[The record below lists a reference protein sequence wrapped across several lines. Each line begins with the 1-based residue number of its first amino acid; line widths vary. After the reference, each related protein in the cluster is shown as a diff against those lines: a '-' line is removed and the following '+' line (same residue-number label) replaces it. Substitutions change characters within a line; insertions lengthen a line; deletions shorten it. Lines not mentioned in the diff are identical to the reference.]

1 MTARTLVQPLFDG
14 PVDIVGDVHGCLEE
28 LRILMG
34 HLGYDASGTH
44 PESRRLV
51 FLGDLTDRGP
61 DNEGVVRQV
70 KELVEGGRAQCILG
84 NHDLNLL
91 LESRKPENGWFFGE
105 PREGQKA
112 ADEAV
117 RAMVLEFFASLPLAL
132 ERPDLRVIHACW
144 DDAMLALAR
153 QATCAL
159 TLHEEQRQAIEHSFA
174 GRSLDRIDQGLE
186 RQNKNPVK
194 LLTSGPEARAA
205 VPFVAGGKER
215 WEERVRSPPPSRG
228 RGLDGSPL
236 DEQALARP
244 AGSAPASAPAGNK
257 QGRLWR
263 KGVIVGNALFVGIKN
278 LHRWTL
284 LTGPSG
290 RPMSIISVH
299 ATSSVIKDE
308 RAAKMSYSQPREMT
322 QPEVRVDALGISS

>member
-1 MTARTLVQPLFDG
+1 VTARTLVQPLFDG

-44 PESRRLV
+44 PEGRRLV

-61 DNEGVVRQV
+61 DNEGVVRLV
-70 KELVEGGRAQCILG
+70 KGLVEGGWAQCILG
-84 NHDLNLL
+84 NHEFNLL
-91 LESRKPENGWFFGE
+91 LRSRKPENGWFFGE
-105 PREGQKA
+105 PREGEKA

-117 RAMVLEFFASLPLAL
+117 RAMVLEFFATLPLAL

-144 DDAMLALAR
+144 EEKMLALAR

-159 TLHEEQRQAIEHSFA
+159 TLHDEQRQAIERSFE

-194 LLTSGPEARAA
+194 LLISGPEARVA

-215 WEERVRSPPPSRG
+215 WEDRVRWWEDYQPETHCIFGHYALKRSQHRSTRRAVCIDFGLCYRG
-228 RGLDGSPL
+228 EDRALAAARFPEKQLIFHDGQR
-236 DEQALARP
+236 QAL
-244 AGSAPASAPAGNK
+244 
-257 QGRLWR
+257 
-263 KGVIVGNALFVGIKN
+263 
-278 LHRWTL
+278 
-284 LTGPSG
+284 
-290 RPMSIISVH
+290 
-299 ATSSVIKDE
+299 
-308 RAAKMSYSQPREMT
+308 
-322 QPEVRVDALGISS
+322 